1 MGLIA
6 TDLPTD
12 VHYASGAFNHYM
24 NPPDIHLVLPE
35 GEGLK
40 QAFSL
45 YQGSGGVVTSLL
57 SITPSGANTQV
68 HAAPQNKLATVVN
81 EISLAFGLTKEE
93 LAQVCNV
100 QSRKT
105 LYNWIN
111 GEAKPRKS
119 AMSRIFD
126 LLVIARA
133 WNSSGFTAD
142 REQLHEPVLG
152 NQSVFDLLSQSEI
165 DKERILFAG
174 SRLNMLSPVKDELS
188 DPFA

>member
-1 MGLIA
+1 MIA
-6 TDLPTD
+6 PDFPPD
-12 VHYASGAFNHYM
+12 AYCASGTFNRYA
-24 NPPDIHLVLPE
+24 NPPAIHLMLPE
-35 GEGLK
+35 GEGPK
-40 QAFSL
+40 QLFSL
-45 YQGSGGVVTSLL
+45 YQGSGGVVASLL

-68 HAAPQNKLATVVN
+68 HTAPQNKLATVVN

-133 WNSSGFTAD
+133 WISSGFTTD

-174 SRLNMLSPVKDELS
+174 SRLNMLSPAKDELS

>member
-6 TDLPTD
+6 MDLPND
-12 VHYASGAFNHYM
+12 AYYASGAFSQYAA
-24 NPPDIHLVLPE
+24 PPAIHLVLPE
-35 GEGLK
+35 EELK
-40 QAFSL
+40 QAYFL
-45 YQGSGGVVTSLL
+45 YQGSGGEVASLL
-57 SITPSGANTQV
+57 SANLSGANTQV
-68 HAAPQNKLATVVN
+68 YTTPQNKLATALN
-81 EISLAFGLTKEE
+81 EICLAFGLTKEE

-119 AMSRIFD
+119 ALSRIFD
-126 LLVIARA
+126 LLVTARA
-133 WNSSGFTAD
+133 WSSSGFSAD
-142 REQLHEPVLG
+142 RDHLYEPVLDD
-152 NQSVFDLLSQSEI
+152 QSVFDLLNQPEI

-174 SRLNMLSPVKDELS
+174 SRLNLMSPAQNELL

>member
-6 TDLPTD
+6 ADLPTD
-12 VHYASGAFNHYM
+12 TYFAAWAFSQYI
-24 NPPDIHLVLPE
+24 NPPAIHSVFPE

-45 YQGSGGVVTSLL
+45 YQGSGGEVASLL

-68 HAAPQNKLATVVN
+68 HTEPQNKLATAVN
-81 EISLAFGLTKEE
+81 EICLAFGLTKEE
-93 LAQVCNV
+93 LAQVCKV

-111 GEAKPRKS
+111 GDAKPRKS
-119 AMSRIFD
+119 AMSRVFD
-126 LLVIARA
+126 LLVTARA
-133 WNSSGFTAD
+133 WLGSGFTTG

-152 NQSVFDLLSQSEI
+152 NQSVFDLLNQSEI

-174 SRLNMLSPVKDELS
+174 SRLNMLSPAKDELS
-188 DPFA
+188 GPFA